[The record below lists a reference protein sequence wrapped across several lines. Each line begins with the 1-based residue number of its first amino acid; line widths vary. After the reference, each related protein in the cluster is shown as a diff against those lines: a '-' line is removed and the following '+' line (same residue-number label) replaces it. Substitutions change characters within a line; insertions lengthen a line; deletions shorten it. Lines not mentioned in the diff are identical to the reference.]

1 MELFDQ
7 PQNNQCV
14 TIIVFRAL
22 TMEEEGIDTLTSGS
36 EVFTLG
42 ANETGNSRRCLPKF
56 LGGAEHAV
64 HESPMPLASIIET
77 RQLLFTDGDQ
87 PEPLLPLGME
97 GHVEAAD
104 VQQSPRLIS
113 VPVGAVKEEEVT
125 SLQYLDIRSVFSSH
139 DLLLPTRCSS
149 MPVPIELLYQDKRD
163 L

>member
-64 HESPMPLASIIET
+64 HESPVPLGTIIET
-77 RQLLFTDGDQ
+77 RQLLLPDGDQ
-87 PEPLLPLGME
+87 PESLCSLGMKH
-97 GHVEAAD
+97 HVKAAD
-104 VQQSPRLIS
+104 VQQSTRLI
-113 VPVGAVKEEEVT
+113 PVLAGTVEEEEIA
-125 SLQYLDIRSVFSSH
+125 SIQYLDV
-139 DLLLPTRCSS
+139 
-149 MPVPIELLYQDKRD
+149 
-163 L
+163 